1 MNPAKSAPDHLAVT
15 VPVDADLRQ
24 KRHYR
29 SKEERRRIAE
39 ESFAPGA
46 SVARVA
52 RAHEVNANQVHTWRK
67 LYQQGL
73 LNDGADAATLLP
85 VQLGEKSPHAAVR
98 RATVA
103 RRPGA
108 GEPYGAIEIEA
119 GRARVRIAGAADPTT
134 LRILLDCLLG

>member
-29 SKEERRRIAE
+29 SKQERRRIAE

-73 LNDGADAATLLP
+73 LNDGAGAATLVP
-85 VQLGEKSPHAAVR
+85 VQLGETVPHASVR

-103 RRPGA
+103 RRPCA
-108 GEPYGAIEIEA
+108 GEPHGAIEIEA
-119 GRARVRIAGAADPTT
+119 RRARVRIVGSADPTT